1 MKLEISSAVCGYGDK
16 TVVNG
21 ISFCVRSGEVLCILG
36 PNGVGKT
43 TLFKSILG
51 FLSLQGGNVIA
62 DGENVHNWTRRKFAR
77 EIGYVPQAH
86 NSSFP
91 FTAFD
96 VVMMGRTAYIGTF
109 AMPSALDKKITMQVM
124 ELLEI
129 TSLKDRPF
137 TQLSG
142 GERQMLAIGRGLM
155 SKPKLCMLDEPSYGL
170 APLLVG
176 EIFRII
182 GVLNEQGTTLLLVE
196 QNVKH
201 TLEIAHRAYLLESGR
216 IVLEGTCESFLQN
229 GYVRQA
235 YLGL

>member
-1 MKLEISSAVCGYGDK
+1 MFPVLRERSKQLAK
-16 TVVNG
+16 T
-21 ISFCVRSGEVLCILG
+21 
-36 PNGVGKT
+36 
-43 TLFKSILG
+43 
-51 FLSLQGGNVIA
+51 
-62 DGENVHNWTRRKFAR
+62 
-77 EIGYVPQAH
+77 
-86 NSSFP
+86 
-91 FTAFD
+91 
-96 VVMMGRTAYIGTF
+96 
-109 AMPSALDKKITMQVM
+109 
-124 ELLEI
+124 
-129 TSLKDRPF
+129 
-137 TQLSG
+137 LSG

-155 SKPKLCMLDEPSYGL
+155 SKPRLCMLDEPSYGL